1 MKSTNFEEAKIE
13 IESLEKEIERMKEI
27 ANENEKLKNRNQ
39 ELFLALNN
47 QKPTEKSTD
56 NKEITVEDINVF

>member
-13 IESLEKEIERMKEI
+13 IENLEKEIERMKGI
-27 ANENEKLKNRNQ
+27 ADENVKLKNRNQ

-47 QKPTEKSTD
+47 QEPTKKSTE
-56 NKEITVEDINVF
+56 KEITVEDINIF

>member
-13 IESLEKEIERMKEI
+13 IENLEKEIERMKGI
-27 ANENEKLKNRNQ
+27 ADENVKLKKRNQ

-47 QKPTEKSTD
+47 QEPTKKPTEK
-56 NKEITVEDINVF
+56 EIAVEDINVF